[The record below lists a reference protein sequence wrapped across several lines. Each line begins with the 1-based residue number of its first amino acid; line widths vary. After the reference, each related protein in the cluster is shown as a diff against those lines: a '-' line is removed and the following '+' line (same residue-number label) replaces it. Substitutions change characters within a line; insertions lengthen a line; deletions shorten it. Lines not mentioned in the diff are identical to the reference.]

1 LGLPELE
8 LDRTGSFGIGRT
20 GARKIRKMEVST
32 NHLELCFRENHME
45 YMELTEETAGSLA
58 TLVELNKEDSLMN
71 K

>member
-1 LGLPELE
+1 
-8 LDRTGSFGIGRT
+8 
-20 GARKIRKMEVST
+20 
-32 NHLELCFRENHME
+32 ME

>member
-1 LGLPELE
+1 
-8 LDRTGSFGIGRT
+8 
-20 GARKIRKMEVST
+20 MEVST